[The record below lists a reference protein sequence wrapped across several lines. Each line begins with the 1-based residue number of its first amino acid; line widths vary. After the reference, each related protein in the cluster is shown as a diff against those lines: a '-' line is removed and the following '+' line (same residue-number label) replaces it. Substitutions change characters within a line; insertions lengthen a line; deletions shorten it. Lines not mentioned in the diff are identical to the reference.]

1 MKTDLDR
8 LMLENDI
15 DAILVVGPAQ
25 HNPAMYY
32 LTGGGHLTKAMYIQK
47 RGEAPRLFHQSMER
61 DEAASTGLATKN
73 LDDYR
78 FNELLENASGDVLL
92 ASAARYKQMLI
103 DCGITKGRMVIYG
116 LSDAGAAYSLFS
128 ILDRELPELT
138 LFGEL
143 DDSILLAAMATKDLQ
158 EVERIRS
165 MGKITT
171 EVVGRVAD
179 FLVSHSVRDEV
190 LVKSDGT
197 PVRIGDVKSHIN
209 LWLAELGAEN
219 PEGTIFAIGR
229 DAGVPH
235 STGKS
240 DDMLRTGQT
249 IIFDIFPCEMGGGYF
264 YDFTR
269 TWCLGYA
276 PDAVLQLYED
286 VFDVYNL
293 IMSELTIDTA
303 CKPYQER
310 TCDLFEKKGHATIK
324 SNPQTQ
330 EGYVHSLGHGVG
342 LHVHERPWFG
352 ISATEDDR
360 LTAGSVVTIEP
371 GLYYPDKGMGI
382 RIEDTVLVRPDG
394 VMEILSN
401 YPYDLILQVK

>member
-158 EVERIRS
+158 VVERIRS

-197 PVRIGDVKSHIN
+197 PVRIGDVKSRIN

-249 IIFDIFPCEMGGGYF
+249 IIFDIFPCEMGGGYY

>member
-8 LMLENDI
+8 LMLERDI
-15 DAILVVGPAQ
+15 DALLVVGPAQ

-32 LTGGGHLTKAMYIQK
+32 LTGGGHLTKAMYIKK
-47 RGEAPRLFHQSMER
+47 RGESPLLFHQSMER
-61 DEAASTGLATKN
+61 DEAARTGLATKN
-73 LDDYR
+73 LDEYR
-78 FNELLENASGDVLL
+78 FNELLENAAGDVML

-103 DCGITKGRMVIYG
+103 DCGVTKGKMVIYG

-128 ILDRELPELT
+128 LLDRELPELT

-143 DDSILLAAMATKDLQ
+143 DDSMLMAAMATKDPL
-158 EVERIRS
+158 EVDRIRS

-171 EVVGRVAD
+171 EVVGRVAE
-179 FLVSHSVRDEV
+179 FLVSHSVKDEI
-190 LVKSDGT
+190 LIKRDGT
-197 PVRIGDVKSHIN
+197 PLRIGDVKSRIN
-209 LWLAELGAEN
+209 LWLAEFGAEN

-240 DDMLRTGQT
+240 DDKLCMGQT
-249 IIFDIFPCEMGGGYF
+249 IIFDIFPCEMGGGYY

-286 VFDVYNL
+286 VFDVYNK

-310 TCDLFEKKGHATIK
+310 TCELFEMKGHSTIK

-360 LTAGSVVTIEP
+360 LQAGSVVTIEP
-371 GLYYPDKGMGI
+371 GLYYPEEGMGV
-382 RIEDTVLVRPDG
+382 RIEDSVFVRSDG

-401 YPYDLILQVK
+401 YPYDLVLQMK